1 MTGAKALPK
10 DLIDS
15 LLTGYK
21 NLKTWS
27 ASMIC
32 SSNWPRRF
40 SNVTLRPKWKRIL
53 AMPLGQKF

>member
-21 NLKTWS
+21 NLKT
-27 ASMIC
+27 
-32 SSNWPRRF
+32 
-40 SNVTLRPKWKRIL
+40 
-53 AMPLGQKF
+53 